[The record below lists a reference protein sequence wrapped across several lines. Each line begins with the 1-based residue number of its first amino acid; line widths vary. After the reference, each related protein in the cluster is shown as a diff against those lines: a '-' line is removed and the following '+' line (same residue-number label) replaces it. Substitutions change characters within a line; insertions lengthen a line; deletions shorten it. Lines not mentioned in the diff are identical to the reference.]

1 MSFSIYLNNKL
12 KWPCLSIKYNWNKNI
27 FSTLNWILNNRIV
40 LLTTEFVSKTKG
52 MALININKVL
62 PPNLAI
68 DSIENILYSIGLS
81 HQSIREGIKRSLFF
95 SPKFIA
101 IIILSFTINQ
111 TLSLLTVDEFS
122 HLLLNELSL
131 GMGIAYY
138 ISIDLIII
146 SLMTLFMQSVYYWN
160 HKRGLE
166 PTFVRVFQVM
176 SGSIT
181 PSSVGL
187 TNERQVRQLLSI
199 AKWVKRIAKN
209 NKVLIPIFVLSY
221 IIINNFYIVDKMM
234 SYILF
239 PYHFVYTC
247 VWIYHTQNML
257 TIQLL
262 LFFIICKY
270 FKIKFQEKNERVKKI
285 QSINPKRI
293 KNILYSYDR
302 LYREIDEYNTTFWS
316 KFLFSIWFF
325 FGVFIVVLIYLSFF
339 VNVSIVI
346 TILSVYYTI
355 LYSSLYFFIMTN
367 ASSLN
372 SEANKSY
379 KIFNSFYVNFVKTI
393 SGRKVINFLKV
404 NLF

>member
-1 MSFSIYLNNKL
+1 
-12 KWPCLSIKYNWNKNI
+12 
-27 FSTLNWILNNRIV
+27 
-40 LLTTEFVSKTKG
+40 

-199 AKWVKRIAKN
+199 AKWIKPLLKN
-209 NKVLIPIFVLSY
+209 NKLLPPILSITY
-221 IIINNFYIVDKMM
+221 VIVTSFYINVKFT

-239 PYHFVYTC
+239 PYQL
-247 VWIYHTQNML
+247 IHTSLFTHHSQNIL
-257 TIQLL
+257 TLQLL
-262 LFFIICKY
+262 LFYIICKY
-270 FKIKFQEKNERVKKI
+270 FKIKFKEINEKMRKTGIYNNKPFRL
-285 QSINPKRI
+285 
-293 KNILYSYDR
+293 KNILYSYDA
-302 LYREIDEYNTTFWS
+302 LYREIDEYNTTYLC

-325 FGVFIVVLIYLSFF
+325 FGVVIVFLIYLIIFANFSLIIRFL
-339 VNVSIVI
+339 ITYYVI
-346 TILSVYYTI
+346 LFSI
-355 LYSSLYFFIMTN
+355 LYIFIMN
-367 ASSLN
+367 ISSSIN
-372 SEANKSY
+372 TESNKSF
-379 KIFNSFYVNFVKTI
+379 KIFNTLYIHYCKIKT
-393 SGRKVINFLKV
+393 RNKVFNCLKV
-404 NLF
+404 SHFKLIILL